1 MKVVQT
7 FRKHCIRQR
16 SVVCSG
22 NNKGV
27 ELLIGNPNETL
38 DGLLSSNRWADG
50 KDKPGVGTVF
60 EGLY

>member
-16 SVVCSG
+16 SVVCSR
-22 NNKGV
+22 NNEGV
-27 ELLIGNPNETL
+27 EPLIGNPNETL
-38 DGLLSSNRWADG
+38 DSLLPSNRWTDG